1 MKQIKIL
8 HFIPSLRSG
17 GMERQLLELIYG
29 FRSKPEFRFE
39 LILISPKIDYNI
51 PFKSET
57 PITVIE
63 RKTKY
68 DIRLFFNFLGCCLK
82 IRPDII
88 HSWESMCSV
97 FALPVAKLLGIKF
110 VNGFIRDAP
119 SKISFL
125 NKNKIRALLT
135 FPFSDAII
143 SNSKVGLKVYKAT
156 QVRAQCIHN
165 GFALERINDLQDPEF
180 VRASM
185 GLLPNQ
191 IIIGMVANFFD
202 NKDQKIFIRACQLLM
217 RNRIDIIA
225 ILVGNGPNLHDCIRG
240 ILPEFKHQFMFLGQR
255 MDVENII
262 NIFNIGVLT
271 TNTKVH
277 GEGISNSVME
287 YMALSKPVV
296 VNNSGG
302 NIELVRDGETGFIV
316 DNNSVNDLA
325 NKIEYLINNP
335 DVAEIYGAAGA
346 KCIAN
351 DFSLNKMVESYS
363 VIYRRLAESN

>member
-29 FRSKPEFRFE
+29 FRSKPEFRFQI
-39 LILISPKIDYNI
+39 ILISPKIEYNI

-57 PITVIE
+57 PITVLE

-68 DIRLFFNFLGCCLK
+68 DFRLFLKLFDCCLK

-97 FALPVAKLLGIKF
+97 FALPVAKILGIKF

-119 SKISFL
+119 SKISFR

-156 QVRAQCIHN
+156 QLRAQCIHN
-165 GFALERINDLQDPEF
+165 GFAPERKNNLQDPEF

-185 GLLPNQ
+185 GLFPNQ
-191 IIIGMVANFFD
+191 TIIGMVASFFD
-202 NKDQKIFIRACQLLM
+202 NKDQKLFIKACQLIM
-217 RNRIDIIA
+217 KHRTDIIA
-225 ILVGNGPNLHDCIRG
+225 ILVGNGPNLQHCIRA
-240 ILPEFKHQFMFLGQR
+240 ILPEFKYHFVFLGQR
-255 MDVENII
+255 MDIENIV
-262 NIFNIGVLT
+262 NIFDIGVLT

-277 GEGISNSVME
+277 DEGISNSIME

-316 DNNSVNDLA
+316 NNSSVNDLA

-335 DVAEIYGAAGA
+335 DVAAMFGAAGA
-346 KCIAN
+346 KCIEN
-351 DFSLNKMVESYS
+351 DFSLNKMIEAYS
-363 VIYRRLAESN
+363 ALYRKLAEA